1 MEVTKSCIMNL
12 DLPSTLAEDTFK
24 VYNGQYSLPINVVAI
39 EIQLNLGINYP
50 WKNQFPL
57 KTDI

>member
-1 MEVTKSCIMNL
+1 
-12 DLPSTLAEDTFK
+12 
-24 VYNGQYSLPINVVAI
+24 VAI

-57 KTDI
+57 KTDIWKVSILY